1 MDVQGSAGK
10 AHGKRRESPS
20 GIIELDSPCCRAG
33 SRRRDAAV
41 TRLTTDHSLRTRK
54 IRQAWNFYRVAI
66 LGLLVCLWSC
76 EWDPFGSDSREIA
89 QGYRL
94 KRIGDP
100 SQFAFL
106 APYDTGGIIIDQI
119 GWRKPFIIARASGSQ
134 YWDRIDTDHAEHI
147 RISDSQRTSNPD
159 YRTIPVENAD
169 VAWNHLKP
177 HKRMW

>member
-1 MDVQGSAGK
+1 MAAQTSTGK
-10 AHGKRRESPS
+10 ARGEWRQGPS
-20 GIIELDSPCCRAG
+20 GIVELDPVCCRAG
-33 SRRRDAAV
+33 SFMPDLEV
-41 TRLTTDHSLRTRK
+41 TRLATEHSSRERRTRL
-54 IRQAWNFYRVAI
+54 FLCLCRVVF
-66 LGLLVCLWSC
+66 LGLFVCLWSC